1 MKKLFL
7 LVLALLLSA
16 CSSNATAP
24 DPAPAELSVQSAQ
37 KAQPGAFADVPGDAY
52 YAEAVRWAVAQGVT
66 KGTGPDTFSPADA
79 CTRGQIVTFLH
90 RAAGAPAPSGG
101 AGSPFADVSSGAY
114 YAGAVGWAVENSVTR
129 GTAADRFSPDTPC
142 TRGQI
147 VTFLHRAAG
156 SPAAAGK
163 PAFADVPAGAYYA
176 EAVRWAVE
184 NGITKGTAADRFSPD
199 KTCTRAEAV
208 TFLHRASRL
217 APEPPVTGKHIL
229 VACFSATGNTRP
241 LAQTAARLLDADY
254 YEIVPAEPY
263 TEADLAYY
271 TDCRADREQ
280 ADPDCRPEISGSL
293 PDLEQ
298 YDTVVIAH
306 PIWHGQAPRIIST
319 FLEGGDFSGKTLTS
333 FCTSASSPLGT
344 SAENLKK
351 LMPDS
356 VTWLDS
362 RRFAAG
368 ASEEEL
374 AAWLREIGLT
384 KPAQE
389 EEPAMLLTIN
399 GTQIPVDWEDNESV
413 EALKDLAAEAPLTI
427 QMSPYGGFE
436 QVGPIGTSLPRNDE
450 QTVTE
455 PGDLVLYSGNQIV
468 VFYGS
473 NSWAYTRLG
482 RIRDMDQAALTELLG
497 ADAVSLGISCSR

>member
-1 MKKLFL
+1 
-7 LVLALLLSA
+7 
-16 CSSNATAP
+16 
-24 DPAPAELSVQSAQ
+24 
-37 KAQPGAFADVPGDAY
+37 
-52 YAEAVRWAVAQGVT
+52 
-66 KGTGPDTFSPADA
+66 
-79 CTRGQIVTFLH
+79 
-90 RAAGAPAPSGG
+90 
-101 AGSPFADVSSGAY
+101 
-114 YAGAVGWAVENSVTR
+114 
-129 GTAADRFSPDTPC
+129 
-142 TRGQI
+142 
-147 VTFLHRAAG
+147 
-156 SPAAAGK
+156 
-163 PAFADVPAGAYYA
+163 
-176 EAVRWAVE
+176 
-184 NGITKGTAADRFSPD
+184 
-199 KTCTRAEAV
+199 
-208 TFLHRASRL
+208 
-217 APEPPVTGKHIL
+217 
-229 VACFSATGNTRP
+229 
-241 LAQTAARLLDADY
+241 
-254 YEIVPAEPY
+254 
-263 TEADLAYY
+263 
-271 TDCRADREQ
+271 
-280 ADPDCRPEISGSL
+280 
-293 PDLEQ
+293 
-298 YDTVVIAH
+298 
-306 PIWHGQAPRIIST
+306 
-319 FLEGGDFSGKTLTS
+319 
-333 FCTSASSPLGT
+333 
-344 SAENLKK
+344 
-351 LMPDS
+351 MPDS

>member
-1 MKKLFL
+1 M
-7 LVLALLLSA
+7 
-16 CSSNATAP
+16 
-24 DPAPAELSVQSAQ
+24 
-37 KAQPGAFADVPGDAY
+37 
-52 YAEAVRWAVAQGVT
+52 
-66 KGTGPDTFSPADA
+66 
-79 CTRGQIVTFLH
+79 
-90 RAAGAPAPSGG
+90 
-101 AGSPFADVSSGAY
+101 
-114 YAGAVGWAVENSVTR
+114 
-129 GTAADRFSPDTPC
+129 
-142 TRGQI
+142 
-147 VTFLHRAAG
+147 
-156 SPAAAGK
+156 
-163 PAFADVPAGAYYA
+163 
-176 EAVRWAVE
+176 
-184 NGITKGTAADRFSPD
+184 
-199 KTCTRAEAV
+199 

-319 FLEGGDFSGKTLTS
+319 FLERGDFSGKTLTS

-384 KPAQE
+384 KPAQ